1 MLFRSVTGA
10 GLATLAGG
18 LQAHRPDLLDG
29 VGLIVGIDRFMSEAR
44 ALTNFSGNAVA
55 TLLVGSWTKT
65 VDTAKVDAVLAGRD
79 PFDEI
84 TMLNDS
90 HTTQTSHV
98 DEPAQAKVPAAV

>member
-1 MLFRSVTGA
+1 
-10 GLATLAGG
+10 
-18 LQAHRPDLLDG
+18 
-29 VGLIVGIDRFMSEAR
+29 MSEAR

-79 PFDEI
+79 PFDEV
-84 TMLNDS
+84 TMLDDS